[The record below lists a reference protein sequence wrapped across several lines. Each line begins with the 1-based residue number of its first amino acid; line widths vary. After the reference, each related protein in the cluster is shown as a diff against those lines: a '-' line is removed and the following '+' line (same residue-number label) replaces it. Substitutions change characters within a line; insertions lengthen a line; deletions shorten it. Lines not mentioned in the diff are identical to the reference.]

1 MVVYYQ
7 GENTANVK
15 IYHITS
21 GILLECSAH
30 VFTIMK
36 QLKQPQHYF
45 VSKLHYSIALLF
57 FIGNAYKKNYSF
69 KILSKR
75 CLSFKTQFKIEFL
88 LPSTGRRNV
97 LGIIPDLG

>member
-21 GILLECSAH
+21 GILLECSTH
-30 VFTIMK
+30 VFIIMK

-45 VSKLHYSIALLF
+45 VSKLHYSFSLEMHT
-57 FIGNAYKKNYSF
+57 KKTAASKFY
-69 KILSKR
+69 LSDVWVSKLNSR
-75 CLSFKTQFKIEFL
+75 LSFCYQVTVGETCSELYLI
-88 LPSTGRRNV
+88 
-97 LGIIPDLG
+97 

>member
-21 GILLECSAH
+21 GILLECSTH
-30 VFTIMK
+30 VFIIMK
-36 QLKQPQHYF
+36 QLKQPHYF

-57 FIGNAYKKNYSF
+57 FIGNAYKKTTASKFY
-69 KILSKR
+69 LSDVWVLKLNSR
-75 CLSFKTQFKIEFL
+75 LSFCYQVPVGETCSELYLI
-88 LPSTGRRNV
+88 
-97 LGIIPDLG
+97 